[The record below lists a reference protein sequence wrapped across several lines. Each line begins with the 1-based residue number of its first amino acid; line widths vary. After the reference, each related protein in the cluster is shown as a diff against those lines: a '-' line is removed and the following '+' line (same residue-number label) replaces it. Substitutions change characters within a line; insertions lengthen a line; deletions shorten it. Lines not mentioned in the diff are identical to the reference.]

1 MKFYISLK
9 TKIINLLNNGSGFI
23 ILTGEQNLFIILIQ
37 EKSQCVKKCNND
49 FTFKYQF
56 NKNCFEKCPNG
67 TKESDKKLFFC
78 EIIYNKE
85 SHFEIISSQKCVS
98 FCEINE

>member
-1 MKFYISLK
+1 M
-9 TKIINLLNNGSGFI
+9 
-23 ILTGEQNLFIILIQ
+23 
-37 EKSQCVKKCNND
+37 KKCNND